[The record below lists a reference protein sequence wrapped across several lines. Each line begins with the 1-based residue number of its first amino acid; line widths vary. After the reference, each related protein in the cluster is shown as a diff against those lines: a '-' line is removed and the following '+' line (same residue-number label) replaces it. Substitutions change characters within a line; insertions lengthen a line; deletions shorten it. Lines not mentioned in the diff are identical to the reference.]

1 MDEPGRSDKSITITY
16 SITCSQRDV
25 GNICEKMALE
35 QTVELPGAAIRDDRI
50 LKDIAGKVISI
61 HEAESKGTERF
72 IVKMAYPV
80 SVSNY
85 EIPQFLNLLYG
96 NISFKPGVKVID
108 VDFAEGFLLSF
119 KGPKFG
125 IEGIRRLTGAFDRPL
140 VATALKPMGTSA
152 EGLAEICYR
161 FALGG
166 VDIIKDD
173 HGLVDFPFCRFE
185 ERVTK
190 CVQAVEQ
197 AQQKT
202 GKRTV
207 YFPNI
212 TDRFDRIIKNAD
224 FAVKANAGG
233 LLISPFLTGLDCV
246 RYLAESEGIDKPIMS
261 HPSFTGIF
269 YTGADS
275 GIAPDLV
282 LGKLFRLIGIDSS
295 VYPNYGGR
303 FSFTKETCFSIARML
318 TGRFHNIRPS
328 FPTPAGGM
336 DLEDIPEIVQ
346 FYGKDIIL
354 LIGGSLYSRSDDLED
369 NARYFCEKVKQETI
383 T

>member
-1 MDEPGRSDKSITITY
+1 MDEPGRNDNSITITY
-16 SITCSQRDV
+16 SITCSQVDV
-25 GNICEKMALE
+25 GNICENMALE
-35 QTVELPGAAIRDDRI
+35 QTVELPGAAIRDSRI
-50 LKDIAGKVISI
+50 LKDIVGKVISI
-61 HEAESKGTERF
+61 HEAESEGPERF
-72 IVKMAYPV
+72 IVKMAYPAL
-80 SVSNY
+80 VSNY

-96 NISFKPGVKVID
+96 NISFKPGIKVID
-108 VDFAEGFLLSF
+108 LDFDEGFLLSF

-125 IEGIRRLTGAFDRPL
+125 IEGIRRLVGAFDRPL

-185 ERVTK
+185 ERVRK
-190 CVQAVEQ
+190 CVQAVEE

-202 GKRTV
+202 GKRTL

-212 TDRFDRIIKNAD
+212 TDRFDRIIRNAE
-224 FAVKANAGG
+224 FAVKAKAGG

-246 RYLAESEGIDKPIMS
+246 RHIAESEGLDKPIMS
-261 HPSFTGIF
+261 HPSLTGIF

-275 GIAPDLV
+275 GIAPDIV
-282 LGKLFRLIGIDSS
+282 LGKIFRLIGIDSS

-303 FSFTKETCFSIARML
+303 FSFSKETCFSIARLL
-318 TGRFHNIRPS
+318 TGRLHSIRPS

-354 LIGGSLYSRSDDLED
+354 LIGGALYSRSEDLED
-369 NARYFCEKVKQETI
+369 SARYFCEKVKP
-383 T
+383 